1 MQEWGGVGSPI
12 LEVKEEL
19 GPPPQSVGWK
29 CCSYPEDEE
38 WSGGWGVGP
47 PWLGRNKGCIRGT
60 WLRHSISRALG
71 ALRGMHEAF
80 ATPQWGK
87 LVGSSLPFL
96 SFHLLGGGRWP

>member
-1 MQEWGGVGSPI
+1 MEVLLPPRGQGVEWWMGSGATMAWQEQGMHPWHMAPS
-12 LEVKEEL
+12 LHQ
-19 GPPPQSVGWK
+19 QSI
-29 CCSYPEDEE
+29 
-38 WSGGWGVGP
+38 
-47 PWLGRNKGCIRGT
+47 GC
-60 WLRHSISRALG
+60 